1 MFSFENT
8 LREQKFRYLKMTFH
22 YTKLIFLT
30 EPYTPKSKMG
40 KHDQNFWRK
49 KLISMRCPS
58 HRGRSRHGREICA
71 PPGEL
76 RSPTALDVRGRVNS
90 WFLNYNCNNW
100 DDPAA
105 KNFFK
110 LNYKTYMN
118 AKKSIVQEQSWKMP
132 PQTSHQLRLHRMR
145 YGERC
150 MKTLKRTCT
159 ICMLPGCL
167 GTTQGEGCQSAS
179 DPPSVR
185 SGLCTN

>member
-1 MFSFENT
+1 MIRTFEDKNSFLCAAHPT
-8 LREQKFRYLKMTFH
+8 VADLATAAKSALLRENSGAPRLWTCGGGLTAGFSTTTATIEMVQLLRIFSNWI
-22 YTKLIFLT
+22 TKHT
-30 EPYTPKSKMG
+30 WM
-40 KHDQNFWRK
+40 Q
-49 KLISMRCPS
+49 
-58 HRGRSRHGREICA
+58 
-71 PPGEL
+71 
-76 RSPTALDVRGRVNS
+76 
-90 WFLNYNCNNW
+90 
-100 DDPAA
+100 
-105 KNFFK
+105 
-110 LNYKTYMN
+110 
-118 AKKSIVQEQSWKMP
+118 KKSIVQEQSWKMP

>member
-1 MFSFENT
+1 MIRTFEDKNSFLCAAHPT
-8 LREQKFRYLKMTFH
+8 VADLATAAKSALLRENSGAPRLWTCGGGLTAGFSTTTATVEMVQLLRIFSNWI
-22 YTKLIFLT
+22 TKHT
-30 EPYTPKSKMG
+30 WM
-40 KHDQNFWRK
+40 QR
-49 KLISMRCPS
+49 
-58 HRGRSRHGREICA
+58 
-71 PPGEL
+71 
-76 RSPTALDVRGRVNS
+76 
-90 WFLNYNCNNW
+90 
-100 DDPAA
+100 
-105 KNFFK
+105 
-110 LNYKTYMN
+110 
-118 AKKSIVQEQSWKMP
+118 KKSIVQEQSWKMP